1 MSPVGKLL
9 AERNLRR
16 ASVKHVDDHAERVQI
31 ADALLLLA
39 LENKNHLAFRLH
51 ELLGKGRTVTFSMN
65 P

>member
-16 ASVKHVDDHAERVQI
+16 ASVKHVDDHRVQI